1 MVRANRRDMNLLR
14 TRIHHLIEQL
24 DDEDLQSAWDVIHK
38 LHCDCYM
45 LKAIEQVKRSQQ
57 PWDIL
62 TQEEAIR
69 QLMYLGSEIE

>member
-1 MVRANRRDMNLLR
+1 MVGLGVITKYMNLLR

-24 DDEDLQSAWDVIHK
+24 DDEDLQRTWDVVHN
-38 LHCDCYM
+38 LHCDFYM

-62 TQEEAIR
+62 TQDEAIR
-69 QLMYLGSEIE
+69 LLMFF

>member
-1 MVRANRRDMNLLR
+1 MNLLR

-24 DDEDLQSAWDVIHK
+24 SDEDLQETWNVVHN
-38 LHCDCYM
+38 LHCDFYM

-62 TQEEAIR
+62 TQDEALR
-69 QLMYLGSEIE
+69 LLMFF